1 MRTYLA
7 IVTASVLSACA
18 TPEPPL
24 DTVSLQLPIGQAVA
38 DVSPTWW
45 QQFGDPQLDALV
57 AEALSNNRDLQ
68 RAMSRIDES
77 RAALRQARAEYWPT
91 LSAGLTSARE
101 HPSANGATPVP
112 AGFPKTFNDHRAT
125 LGAAYEVDLWGRVAS
140 ANSAARNELLATQYA
155 HDTLRNALVAQI
167 VQSYATLQSIDARR
181 QVFGAAVDAQR
192 ESLGLQRMRLDAGDI
207 GELDVRQIEAELKAN
222 ELQLPKLDRARG
234 EAERSLGVV
243 LGRSPEAMLEWA
255 ISRTV
260 TPASAMG
267 SLPDGIPSD
276 LLMRR
281 PDIKA
286 AEARLRAAGARV
298 DAARAAYFPRLSLTA
313 SLGRESLEL
322 SDLTRGS
329 SLLWNA
335 VASLTMPIWD
345 GGRIKAQTEIAQAQ
359 RRQIELDYRDGVANA
374 FREARDAIQA
384 VDEAQSSVSTAE
396 ERIRALARAAE
407 LTKLRYEGGELNRLD
422 VINADRA
429 VLTARAD
436 VAEERR
442 SLAVAQSNLFRAL
455 GGGWRPDADRLG
467 ALGHADRVWPI
478 QFL

>member
-1 MRTYLA
+1 MKIYSVIA
-7 IVTASVLSACA
+7 TASVLSACA
-18 TPEPPL
+18 TLESPL
-24 DTVSLQLPIGQAVA
+24 DTASLPLPIGQTVA

-91 LSAGLTSARE
+91 LNADLSGARE

-112 AGFPKTFNDHRAT
+112 AGFPKTFNDHQAS
-125 LGAAYEVDLWGRVAS
+125 LAAAYEVDLWGRVAN
-140 ANSAARNELLATQYA
+140 ANSSARNELLATQYA
-155 HDTLRNALVAQI
+155 HDTLRNALVAQV

-181 QVFGAAVDAQR
+181 RVFGAAVDAQR
-192 ESLGLQRMRLDAGDI
+192 EGLGLQRKRFDAGDI

-243 LGRSPEAMLEWA
+243 LGRSPKAMLEQS
-255 ISRTV
+255 ISRTAKA
-260 TPASAMG
+260 ASATG
-267 SLPDGIPSD
+267 ALPDGLPSD

-281 PDIKA
+281 PDIQA

-298 DAARAAYFPRLSLTA
+298 EVARAAYFPRLSLTA

-396 ERIRALARAAE
+396 ERTRALVRAAE
-407 LTKLRYEGGELNRLD
+407 LTMLRYEGGELNRLD
-422 VINADRA
+422 VINAERA
-429 VLTARAD
+429 VLSAQAD

-442 SLAVAQSNLFRAL
+442 SLAVAQSSLFRAL
-455 GGGWRPDADRLG
+455 GGGWQRSAASR
-467 ALGHADRVWPI
+467 A
-478 QFL
+478 